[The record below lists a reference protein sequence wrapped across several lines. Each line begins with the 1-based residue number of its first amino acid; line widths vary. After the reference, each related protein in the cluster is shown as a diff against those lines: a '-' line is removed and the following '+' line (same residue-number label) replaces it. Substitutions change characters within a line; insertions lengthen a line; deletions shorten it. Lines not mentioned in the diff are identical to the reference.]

1 MNSIS
6 KNTGYDA
13 WLNYSVLNSSDT
25 KGIYSCFGS
34 ICAVS
39 DDPAVLTARRELTE
53 AVRKL
58 CGRAPITVDKPKA
71 CGTVILG
78 ILPLEPFA
86 ISQSEMMPG
95 SREACG
101 TERVPGS
108 DKATTAKRISGP
120 GKASESNLVARP
132 ENSSDIFASFIT
144 REESEKI
151 GSEGFI
157 IKRCASGSNSGTL
170 TIVAAKSGAG
180 VLYGTF
186 ALIRRIMCG
195 ESGDSIYVIENPSL
209 ALRMIDQWDNMDG
222 SIERGYAGPS
232 IFYRNG
238 RILTNS
244 RRIRDYARLLASV
257 GLNGIVLNNVNVH
270 SMETRLIT
278 REQLPKVA
286 KLADIF
292 RSYGIKV
299 YLSINFS
306 SPIELGGLD
315 TADPL
320 DGAVQKWW
328 NAKAAEIYSFIPD
341 FGGFLV
347 KADSEFRPGPFTY
360 GRDHAQGANMLA
372 AALKP
377 FGGIVIWRCFV
388 YNCRQDWRDTIT
400 DRANSAY
407 DNFMPLDGKFADNV
421 FLQIK
426 NGPMDFQVREPV
438 SPLLGGL
445 RSSNMILELQ
455 ITQEYTGQQRHLC
468 YLGPMWKEV
477 LDFDT
482 YNNGEGSTIANILT
496 GSPRNG
502 RMSGIAAVSNIGS
515 DLNWTGHDLAQ
526 ANLYCYGRL
535 AWDPSLT
542 PESIAIEWVKQTF
555 GSDPVVVD
563 TVTGMLMDSYGIY
576 ESYTSPLGIGWMV
589 NPGHHYGP
597 NVDGYEYSAWG
608 TYHRAD
614 HKGIGVDRSVA
625 AGTGNAG
632 RYFPPNS
639 TMYEKPETCPEEL
652 LLFFHHI
659 PYTYRLK
666 SGTTL
671 IQHIYDTHFEG
682 AEKAAELIGRWKS
695 LDGRIDRE
703 CSERVLRRL
712 EEQAAHACEWR
723 DVINSYFY
731 RKSGIPDEKSRK
743 IY

>member
-1 MNSIS
+1 MNI
-6 KNTGYDA
+6 KNKSTGYDA
-13 WLNYSVLNSSDT
+13 WLNSEICGTADT
-25 KGIYSCFGS
+25 KRMSADFRS
-34 ICAVS
+34 ICVES
-39 DDPAVLTARRELTE
+39 DDPVVLTAERELK
-53 AVRKL
+53 AAIRKIF
-58 CGRAPITVDKPKA
+58 GKAPPSVDKPKSS
-71 CGTVILG
+71 GTVVLG
-78 ILPLEPFA
+78 IIPQRAHLLSGHDA
-86 ISQSEMMPG
+86 AHSVCSSLI
-95 SREACG
+95 
-101 TERVPGS
+101 T
-108 DKATTAKRISGP
+108 DK
-120 GKASESNLVARP
+120 
-132 ENSSDIFASFIT
+132 
-144 REESEKI
+144 ESEII
-151 GSEGFI
+151 GTEGFI
-157 IKRCASGSNSGTL
+157 IKHCISDDHGGSLTL
-170 TIVAAKSGAG
+170 IAAKSGPG
-180 VLYGTF
+180 VLYGAF
-186 ALIRRIMCG
+186 ALIRRISCG
-195 ESGDSIYVIENPSL
+195 DFSHGTHIVENPSL
-209 ALRMIDQWDNMDG
+209 ALRMVNQWDNMDG
-222 SIERGYAGPS
+222 SIERGYAGLS
-232 IFYRNG
+232 IFYRDG
-238 RILTNS
+238 RILKNS
-244 RRIRDYARLLASV
+244 RRIRDYARLLASI

-270 SMETRLIT
+270 STETRLIT
-278 REQLPKVA
+278 KEQLPKVA

-292 RSYGIKV
+292 RSYGIRTF
-299 YLSINFS
+299 LSINYS
-306 SPIELGGLD
+306 SPMELGGLD

-320 DGAVQKWW
+320 DRGVQAWW
-328 NAKAAEIYSFIPD
+328 DAKAAEIYSFIPD

-407 DNFMPLDGKFADNV
+407 DNFMPLDGKFEDNV
-421 FLQIK
+421 LLQIK

-445 RSSNMILELQ
+445 RKSNMVLELQ

-468 YLGPMWKEV
+468 YLAPMWKDI

-482 YNNGEGSTIANILT
+482 FNDGEGSTVTNVLIRS
-496 GSPRNG
+496 GQNG
-502 RMSGIAAVSNIGS
+502 KMSGIAAVSNIGD

-535 AWDPSLT
+535 AWDPGLT
-542 PESIAIEWVKQTF
+542 PLEIAREWVMQTF

-563 TVTGMLMDSYGIY
+563 TITGMLMDSYSIY
-576 ESYTSPLGIGWMV
+576 ESYTAPLGIGWMV
-589 NPGHHYGP
+589 NPNHHYGP
-597 NVDGYEYSAWG
+597 SVDGYEYSAWG

-614 HKGIGVDRSVA
+614 YQGIGVDRSVA
-625 AGTGNAG
+625 AGTGYAG
-632 RYFPPNS
+632 KYFPPNS

-659 PYTYRLK
+659 PYKYRLS

-682 AEKAAELIGRWKS
+682 AERAAGLIDRWKS

-703 CSERVLRRL
+703 CSRRVLKRL

-731 RKSGIPDEKSRK
+731 RKSGIPDEKSRTL
-743 IY
+743 Y

>member
-1 MNSIS
+1 MITQN
-6 KNTGYDA
+6 KNKGTGYDT
-13 WLNYSVLNSSDT
+13 WLNYSNANIADIKHLSAFFNS
-25 KGIYSCFGS
+25 IYVESN
-34 ICAVS
+34 
-39 DDPAVLTARRELTE
+39 DPVISTAERELK
-53 AVRKL
+53 AAIRAFF
-58 CGRAPITVDKPKA
+58 GRSPATVDKPKSS
-71 CGTVILG
+71 GTVILC
-78 ILPLEPFA
+78 IIPQEPSSLA
-86 ISQSEMMPG
+86 GPDLKSGCLNCITDK
-95 SREACG
+95 EA
-101 TERVPGS
+101 
-108 DKATTAKRISGP
+108 
-120 GKASESNLVARP
+120 
-132 ENSSDIFASFIT
+132 EN
-144 REESEKI
+144 I
-151 GSEGFI
+151 GNEGFI
-157 IKRCASGSNSGTL
+157 IKHCVSGGSSFTM
-170 TIVAAKSGAG
+170 IAAKSGAG

-195 ESGDSIYVIENPSL
+195 GFSKNIHITENPSM
-209 ALRMIDQWDNMDG
+209 ALRMINQWDNMDG
-222 SIERGYAGPS
+222 TIERGYAGFS
-232 IFYRNG
+232 VFYNNG
-238 RILTNS
+238 RILTGS
-244 RRIRDYARLLASV
+244 KRLRDYARLLASV

-270 SMETRLIT
+270 SLETRMIT
-278 REQLPKVA
+278 KEQLPKVA

-292 RSYGIKV
+292 RAYG
-299 YLSINFS
+299 LRTFLCINYS

-320 DGAVQKWW
+320 DEKVQSWW

-360 GRDHAQGANMLA
+360 GRNHAEGANMLA

-407 DNFMPLDGKFADNV
+407 DNFMPLDGKFEDNV
-421 FLQIK
+421 LLQIK

-445 RSSNMILELQ
+445 KNSNIMLELQ

-468 YLGPMWKEV
+468 YLAPMWKDV

-482 YNNGEGSTIANILT
+482 FSNGKGSTVANLLIKA
-496 GSPRNG
+496 PQNG
-502 RMSGIAAVSNIGS
+502 KMSGIAAVSNIGD

-535 AWDPSLT
+535 AWDPALDSGV
-542 PESIAIEWVKQTF
+542 IAREWTMQTF
-555 GSDPVVVD
+555 GSDPVVTD
-563 TVTGMLMDSYGIY
+563 TITCMLMDSYHIY
-576 ESYTSPLGIGWMV
+576 ESYTAPLGIGWMV
-589 NPGHHYGP
+589 NPNHHYGP
-597 NVDGYEYSAWG
+597 SVDGYEYSAWG

-614 HKGIGVDRSVA
+614 NEGIGIDRSVA

-652 LLFFHHI
+652 LLFFHHV
-659 PYTYRLK
+659 PYKYRLK
-666 SGTTL
+666 SGVTL

-682 AEKAAELIGRWKS
+682 AENAAKLVDKWKS
-695 LDGRIDRE
+695 LEGRIDSG
-703 CSERVLRRL
+703 CSERVLKRL
-712 EEQAAHACEWR
+712 EQQAAHACEWR
-723 DVINSYFY
+723 DVINSYFF
-731 RKSGIPDEKSRK
+731 RKSGIADEKSRK